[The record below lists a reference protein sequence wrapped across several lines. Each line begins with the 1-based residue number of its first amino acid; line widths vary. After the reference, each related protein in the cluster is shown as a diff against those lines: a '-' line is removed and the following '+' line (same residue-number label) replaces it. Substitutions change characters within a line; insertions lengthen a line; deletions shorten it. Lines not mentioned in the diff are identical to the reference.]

1 MAILH
6 DIDPIALNLGP
17 VQIHWYGLMY
27 LGGLTAAWWLGQR
40 RLRNGRHDING
51 DQMSDLL
58 FYAML
63 GVVAGGRLGYMLVY
77 GWQDLVAN
85 PLSLFRVW
93 DGGMS
98 FHGGLVGV
106 MAVGWWWSVKMRR
119 HVMDTLDMLAPLT
132 PIGLGLGRLG
142 NYIGGELWGRHTD
155 AAVGTIFPNAL
166 PGHLTMDEIRV
177 QAAQGLLD
185 HEARHPSQL
194 YQMALE
200 GIVLFTL
207 VWWFTRVPRPRYA
220 ASGLF
225 ALGYGV
231 QRFAVEFFRE
241 PDVQMGFI
249 AFDWLTTGQLLS
261 LPLVAL
267 GIWWLWLSRRQTH
280 RN

>member
-6 DIDPIALNLGP
+6 DIDPIALSLGP
-17 VQIHWYGLMY
+17 VRIHWYGLMY

-40 RLRNGRHDING
+40 RLRNGRHGING

-63 GVVAGGRLGYMLVY
+63 GVVAGGRVGYMLVY

-106 MAVGWWWSVKMRR
+106 MAVGWWWSMKTRR
-119 HVMDTLDMLAPLT
+119 HVIDTLDMLAPVT

-155 AAVGTIFPNAL
+155 VAVGTIFPNAL

-200 GIVLFTL
+200 GVVLFLL

-225 ALGYGV
+225 ALVYGV

-261 LPLVAL
+261 LPLIVL
-267 GIWWLWLSRRQTH
+267 GIWWLLMSRRQTH